1 MTYPVVD
8 EGQIDLAHIPRLFPK
23 FPNKEDPGIKISSTS
38 VITSRRRKERRCIK
52 PTKESQT
59 IRTKRDSTSAGGLS
73 LSAANV
79 GRIPGPGSGPG
90 DISARLGLRFK
101 TVCPAKFASY
111 TKSLSAD
118 FGLILK

>member
-79 GRIPGPGSGPG
+79 GRIPGQDLVQETYLRAWACDLKPSVPRNLPVIPNLCQP
-90 DISARLGLRFK
+90 IS
-101 TVCPAKFASY
+101 
-111 TKSLSAD
+111 D
-118 FGLILK
+118 